1 MSIFCLLER
10 NVKTVNNKDPK
21 NVELEVVNLGFSW
34 PAFFFNIVWAL
45 SNKIY
50 FYSFICTISIILI
63 ALLSV
68 LTSNF
73 LLLLIFL
80 VMSSVYW
87 GLFGSSILT
96 DNLIKRRYQPLKL
109 INSTNSFQALLLFLA
124 DD

>member
-50 FYSFICTISIILI
+50 FYSFVCTFFIILI

-73 LLLLIFL
+73 LFLLIFL

-109 INSTNSFQALLLFLA
+109 INSKNSFQALLLFLA
-124 DD
+124 ED